1 MKRESFVCRVGF
13 PTVSFNTDWKRQTH
27 QMGLRKIT
35 RRPDRK
41 SDLSDSKIT
50 FLCVCV
56 CELADCGQLIQCT
69 CCWLWC
75 VYSLSSPSAKPV
87 PSLPGLSVFTQL
99 ITCSFPCCL
108 LSVFAISLHPSIVC
122 VVAFPASLRVSV
134 CYSFMFLTNPE
145 ASKAAGV
152 VISLS

>member
-1 MKRESFVCRVGF
+1 MCAERGFQLSTLIQIVNAKRTRWDYAKSPEGQ
-13 PTVSFNTDWKRQTH
+13 TVNQICLTQRSRF
-27 QMGLRKIT
+27 
-35 RRPDRK
+35 
-41 SDLSDSKIT
+41 
-50 FLCVCV
+50 FVCV

-69 CCWLWC
+69 CCGLWC

-134 CYSFMFLTNPE
+134 CFMFLINP
-145 ASKAAGV
+145 KANKV